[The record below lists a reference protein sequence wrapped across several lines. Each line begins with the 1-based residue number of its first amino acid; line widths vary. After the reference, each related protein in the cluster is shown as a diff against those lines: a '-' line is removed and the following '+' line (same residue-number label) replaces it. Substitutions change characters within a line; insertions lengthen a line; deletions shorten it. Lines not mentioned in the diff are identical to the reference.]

1 MDGFWSWCIRNVLR
15 IFGLSVAERPREK
28 SATSMKKEQTK
39 ITSSSE
45 DTMRAEY
52 DFRGGVRGKHYHA
65 YQSGHTV
72 KIHNADGTVEVHEY
86 PLKDGAVLLAPDV
99 REYFPDSEAVNTALR
114 TLISLVPH
122 QARKKRHQKEPV
134 S

>member
-1 MDGFWSWCIRNVLR
+1 
-15 IFGLSVAERPREK
+15 
-28 SATSMKKEQTK
+28 MKKEQTK
-39 ITSSSE
+39 TTASPPE

-52 DFRGGVRGKHYHA
+52 NFRGGVRGKHYHA
-65 YQSGHTV
+65 YQRGHTV

-86 PLKDGAVLLAPDV
+86 TLKDGAVLLAPDV

-114 TLISLVPH
+114 TLISLVP
-122 QARKKRHQKEPV
+122 QKPRKKRRQKEPV